1 MKPKIYHVKLIAAGL
16 LTAGALAGIV
26 QIMTPRPVIQP
37 EPVTR
42 DAGPVRFGK
51 DNRTLAEHLEELKR
65 CSVELAKTPE
75 YREMVRKGCEQGL
88 YKCD

>member
-1 MKPKIYHVKLIAAGL
+1 MKVFHVHLIAAVL
-16 LTAGALAGIV
+16 LTGGAIAGIV

-42 DAGPVRFGK
+42 DVGPVRYGK

-65 CSVELAKTPE
+65 RSVELAKTPE

>member
-1 MKPKIYHVKLIAAGL
+1 MKVFHVHLIAAVL
-16 LTAGALAGIV
+16 LTGGAIAGVV

-65 CSVELAKTPE
+65 RSMELAKTPE
-75 YREMVRKGCEQGL
+75 YQAMVRDGCERG
-88 YKCD
+88 YYRCD